1 MRNIPYLVLLAAALG
16 CHDRSEVSTEPAG
29 GLAEHGSSPRYR
41 VVAYSSTLGG
51 RVNVATSINS
61 RGRLAGFSDLG
72 TEPTRHA
79 VLWGRGGNVQDLG
92 TLGGPNSNVQWPGQN
107 DWGMVVG
114 ISETAELDPHGEP
127 WSCTAF
133 FRDPSH
139 PTGHVCRGFAYY
151 DGRMH
156 ELPTLGGTH
165 GFATAANNRG
175 QVVGWAETTV
185 QDPTCNG
192 EQVLQFRAVL
202 WQPKKDRHREL
213 PPLRGDST
221 SAATAIND
229 RGQAVGISGDCDV
242 AVGQLSARNM
252 VLWEHGKAKRIPDL
266 GGKAWNTPM
275 DIYERGEV
283 VGFSNPRTIPGI
295 EFQPFGFV
303 WSKGKGTRKLPPL
316 EGDVF
321 SQAYAINGHG
331 LIVGRSCG
339 ATCRAVIWKNRR
351 PLDLNT
357 LIGSYPHVLTAARD
371 VSDAGVIA
379 GNLVK
384 QGTDTSYAFVAIPH
398 QGVR

>member
-1 MRNIPYLVLLAAALG
+1 MRKIPSLVLLAALLA
-16 CHDRSEVSTEPAG
+16 CHDRSDVGTEPAET
-29 GLAEHGSSPRYR
+29 LAGQGSGPGYR
-41 VVAYSSTLGG
+41 VVMYSSTLGG
-51 RVNVATSINS
+51 RVNVATSINA
-61 RGRLAGFSDLG
+61 RGRLAGFSDLLE
-72 TEPTRHA
+72 EPTRHA
-79 VLWGRGGNVQDLG
+79 VLWGRGRAVHDLG

-114 ISETAELDPHGEP
+114 ISETAELDPNGEP

-133 FRDPSH
+133 FRNPAE

-165 GFATAANNRG
+165 GFATSANDWG
-175 QVVGWAETTV
+175 QVVGWAETSV
-185 QDPTCNG
+185 EDPTCNVASG
-192 EQVLQFRAVL
+192 QILQFRAVL
-202 WQPKKDRHREL
+202 WEPKKGRHREL

-221 SAATAIND
+221 SAATGIND
-229 RGQAVGISGDCDV
+229 EGQAVGISGDCDV

-252 VLWEHGKAKRIPDL
+252 VLWENGKARKIPDL
-266 GGKAWNTPM
+266 GGEAWNTPM
-275 DIYERGEV
+275 DINDHGVV
-283 VGFSNPRTIPGI
+283 VGFSNPRSVPGI

-303 WSKGKGTRKLPPL
+303 WRKGQGTRKLPPL

-321 SQAYAINGHG
+321 AQAYAVNSGG

-351 PLDLNT
+351 PVDLNT

-371 VSDAGVIA
+371 VNDAGVIT

-384 QGTDTSYAFVAIPH
+384 QGTDTNYAFVAIPK
-398 QGVR
+398 